1 MKIPLFKNY
10 SNREDTQEISKI
22 IKSGRNWAI
31 GEKISEFENK
41 LSEYLKVKYSLVFN
55 SGTSALHALMIT
67 SGIKPND
74 EVIVPSFSFIS
85 TANSPLFVGAKPVF
99 ADIKENTFG
108 LDYKDVE
115 KKITKHTK
123 AILTVHYGGCSCQIN
138 KLKNIA
144 RHHRLLLL
152 EDAAESLGSS
162 FKNKKVGSFGA
173 AAIFSFC
180 GPKVISTGEGG
191 ALVTNSR
198 KIYEQAKLIRSHG
211 RLDKSNYFS
220 SLEKPNYVNL
230 GYNFR
235 MSNLAASLGVTQL
248 KKIEK
253 IISLRQENALYLNSK
268 LSTVKEIIIPE
279 APPGHRHIYQMYT
292 IRIKS
297 GKEKRDKL
305 KKFLNEKGVSAKIY
319 FDPIHLSNFYKNMG
333 YDQIKLPITEKMYME
348 VLTLPMYPDLTK
360 TEMDYIIRNIKK
372 FFQNEKKRS
381 S

>member
-191 ALVTNSR
+191 ALVTKSR